1 MPHATL
7 VLDTLDDILDR
18 ILARAD
24 ELAYLTLTDRTV
36 RRDETRIGRLD
47 LTPRELGPYLDDDLM
62 DEGPV
67 EFVEPTQLDPDVLER
82 ALRRWII
89 ETAEAHIGGR
99 EFARFRLRAYAVKGH
114 AMIGGGMLTAEPRTD
129 AESTALASGPAE
141 LPEPMSFE
149 ELEVES
155 AASGMRALG
164 SYYAQWGALM
174 LGSVRQLQH
183 VNHSTIDRLN
193 AQVGEARGQVDE
205 LLAAL
210 LETRAAASL
219 SQVQQDAE
227 VRRQQTNT
235 MLAQQA
241 INGIGEAAKAFAMAK
256 SGVDPSLA
264 SLAQR
269 LSGSPDLLDALQ
281 DDDVQD
287 LMNDPDNLKAV
298 AGMLKQ
304 AAQAQKAMKAAKKA
318 AGAKETSA

>member
-1 MPHATL
+1 
-7 VLDTLDDILDR
+7 
-18 ILARAD
+18 
-24 ELAYLTLTDRTV
+24 
-36 RRDETRIGRLD
+36 
-47 LTPRELGPYLDDDLM
+47 
-62 DEGPV
+62 
-67 EFVEPTQLDPDVLER
+67 
-82 ALRRWII
+82 
-89 ETAEAHIGGR
+89 
-99 EFARFRLRAYAVKGH
+99 
-114 AMIGGGMLTAEPRTD
+114 MLTAEPRTD